1 MNAKGFFGISDD
13 VKRGYERIRVNIEVK
28 SDADVETLTKLAMY
42 SPVYE
47 VVSNSVPVEFNM
59 TKI

>member
-1 MNAKGFFGISDD
+1 MQ
-13 VKRGYERIRVNIEVK
+13 VK
-28 SDADVETLTKLAMY
+28 SNADVETLTTLAMY

-47 VVSNSVPVEFNM
+47 IISKAVPVEFNM